1 MRGVGHES
9 DAHEHR
15 PEGIAPFQSRT
26 VAPRCGRCALP
37 VAMCLCDEARR
48 IETRTKVVVLV
59 HRREVHKTTGT
70 ARLVP
75 LTLARGELRAV
86 GLPEDRVQYEG
97 LEEAGRATLLLSP
110 VEGAVELTRD
120 LVGAR
125 PATLV
130 VPDGNWR
137 QTRRMA
143 TKEAPLARLV
153 AVRLPDGPARRFEL
167 RKHPQAERL
176 STFEAIARALG
187 ILEGR
192 EVQDELERVLHL
204 KVERTLDTRGR
215 RKDEQ

>member
-1 MRGVGHES
+1 L
-9 DAHEHR
+9 
-15 PEGIAPFQSRT
+15 
-26 VAPRCGRCALP
+26 CG
-37 VAMCLCDEARR
+37 EARR
-48 IETRTKVVVLV
+48 LETRTKVVVLV

-75 LTLARGELRAV
+75 LTLAHGELRTV

-97 LEEAGRATLLLSP
+97 LEEEGRSTLLLSP
-110 VEGAVELTRD
+110 VAGAVELTRE
-120 LVGAR
+120 LVGNR

-137 QTRRMA
+137 QARRMA
-143 TKEAPLARLV
+143 TNEAPLARLV
-153 AVRLPDGPARRFEL
+153 AVRLPEGPTRRFEL

-187 ILEGR
+187 ILEGA
-192 EVQDELERVLHL
+192 EVQHELERILHL

-215 RKDEQ
+215 RKDEDRA

>member
-1 MRGVGHES
+1 M
-9 DAHEHR
+9 
-15 PEGIAPFQSRT
+15 
-26 VAPRCGRCALP
+26 
-37 VAMCLCDEARR
+37 
-48 IETRTKVVVLV
+48 ETRTKVVVLV

-75 LTLARGELRAV
+75 LTLAHGELRTV

-97 LEEAGRATLLLSP
+97 LEEEGRSTLLLSP
-110 VEGAVELTRD
+110 VAGAVELTRE
-120 LVGAR
+120 LVGNR

-137 QTRRMA
+137 QARRMA
-143 TKEAPLARLV
+143 TNEAPLARMV
-153 AVRLPDGPARRFEL
+153 AVRLPEGPARRFEL

-187 ILEGR
+187 ILEGP
-192 EVQDELERVLHL
+192 EVQQELERILHL

-215 RKDEQ
+215 RKDEDRA